1 MSESTGTEEPRS
13 RVSAKRS
20 AGVAVL
26 VAAGLAAGT
35 LAAGGLA
42 SGATAD
48 TGDPSTT
55 GSTDPGATTTDDG
68 TTTTTTT
75 TDATVPVTTDTT
87 TTTTTTTTDPAAPP
101 ADTTPAP
108 DPAATTTVTDPAPP
122 PVDTTPPAA
131 PAAADPAPAADAA
144 PAPDASAPAATAP
157 VAPAPP
163 AATPPAPTPDAPV
176 DTSTGGGRDQS
187 GAAGDPPPPATH
199 TGSGQSATVTPPPV
213 VPVQPALSARLLPTP
228 AQIRFYVHA
237 TTTPPLPKLK
247 TIDHALA
254 LRVSTIAKQS
264 HVHWALL
271 AAVARVESRL
281 GAAKGPIAGRKL
293 PAVPA
298 GEADQLRALAAFLH
312 ENGANRNLSAKS
324 THDALKAYLGSDK
337 AAKRVG
343 ALAAFYGALGLG
355 RMQHGIG
362 WHGKQLR
369 KRVLRDTRLHIYAGG
384 RADIRGRRVD
394 PRVLITVEYLANAT
408 GSVRVSSLVSGHRL
422 FTASGGVSAHVYGR
436 AVDVTAVGGVR
447 IKHHQGPG
455 SVTEQ
460 TVRLLLLLPQRMR
473 PRQVVSLMD
482 VDGPTGNHG
491 SFALPDHSNRIQ
503 IGY

>member
-1 MSESTGTEEPRS
+1 MAESTGSEEPRD
-13 RVSAKRS
+13 RVGAKRS

-26 VAAGLAAGT
+26 VAAGLAAGA
-35 LAAGGLA
+35 LAAGSLA

-48 TGDPSTT
+48 TGDPTTT
-55 GSTDPGATTTDDG
+55 GSTDSGATTTTETVGDAATTATETTDTTV
-68 TTTTTTT
+68 TTTVETTT
-75 TDATVPVTTDTT
+75 TD
-87 TTTTTTTTDPAAPP
+87 AAPP

-108 DPAATTTVTDPAPP
+108 ADTTTTTVEPAPPPAPDPATTDAVVNATPPPADPAPP
-122 PVDTTPPAA
+122 PVTPT
-131 PAAADPAPAADAA
+131 ADPATSTTAA
-144 PAPDASAPAATAP
+144 
-157 VAPAPP
+157 APP
-163 AATPPAPTPDAPV
+163 ATTPAPEGDM
-176 DTSTGGGRDQS
+176 SSGGGREQ
-187 GAAGDPPPPATH
+187 PAEPAPH
-199 TGSGQSATVTPPPV
+199 VGSGQSKTVAPPPSLP

-237 TTTPPLPKLK
+237 TSTPPLPKLK
-247 TIDHALA
+247 TINHDLA
-254 LRVSTIAKQS
+254 LRISTIAKEGNI
-264 HVHWALL
+264 HWALL

-281 GAAKGPIAGRKL
+281 GAANGPIAGRKL
-293 PAVPA
+293 PVVPA
-298 GEADQLRALAAFLH
+298 GEADQLRALATFLH
-312 ENGANRNLSAKS
+312 DQGASRNLSSKA
-324 THDALKAYLGSDK
+324 THDALKAYFGSDK
-337 AAKRVG
+337 SARRVG

-355 RMQHGIG
+355 RIQHGIG

-369 KRVLRDTRLHIYAGG
+369 KRVLRDTRLHIYPGG

-447 IKHHQGPG
+447 IVHHQGPG
-455 SVTEQ
+455 SVTER

-473 PRQVVSLMD
+473 PRQIVSLMD

-491 SFALPDHSNRIQ
+491 SFALPNHSNRIQ

>member
-1 MSESTGTEEPRS
+1 M
-13 RVSAKRS
+13 
-20 AGVAVL
+20 
-26 VAAGLAAGT
+26 
-35 LAAGGLA
+35 
-42 SGATAD
+42 
-48 TGDPSTT
+48 
-55 GSTDPGATTTDDG
+55 
-68 TTTTTTT
+68 
-75 TDATVPVTTDTT
+75 
-87 TTTTTTTTDPAAPP
+87 
-101 ADTTPAP
+101 
-108 DPAATTTVTDPAPP
+108 
-122 PVDTTPPAA
+122 
-131 PAAADPAPAADAA
+131 
-144 PAPDASAPAATAP
+144 
-157 VAPAPP
+157 
-163 AATPPAPTPDAPV
+163 
-176 DTSTGGGRDQS
+176 
-187 GAAGDPPPPATH
+187 
-199 TGSGQSATVTPPPV
+199 
-213 VPVQPALSARLLPTP
+213 QPALSARLLPTP

-237 TTTPPLPKLK
+237 TSTPPLPKLK
-247 TIDHALA
+247 TIDHDLA
-254 LRVSTIAKQS
+254 LRISTIAKEG

-298 GEADQLRALAAFLH
+298 GEGDQLRALAAYLH
-312 ENGANRNLSAKS
+312 DHGASRNLSSKA
-324 THDALKAYLGSDK
+324 THEALKAYFGSDK
-337 AAKRVG
+337 SATRVG

-362 WHGKQLR
+362 WHGMQLR
-369 KRVLRDTRLHIYAGG
+369 KRVLHDTRLHIYPGG

-455 SVTEQ
+455 SVTER

-491 SFALPDHSNRIQ
+491 SFALPDHSDRIQ

>member
-1 MSESTGTEEPRS
+1 MAEDTGSGESRDRP
-13 RVSAKRS
+13 SAKRS
-20 AGVAVL
+20 AGVAAL
-26 VAAGLAAGT
+26 VAAGLAAGA
-35 LAAGGLA
+35 LAAGTLA

-48 TGDPSTT
+48 AGDP
-55 GSTDPGATTTDDG
+55 
-68 TTTTTTT
+68 TTTTSADPGVPATTEADPGTTVTTTETTTETTT
-75 TDATVPVTTDTT
+75 TETTTPPVDTT
-87 TTTTTTTTDPAAPP
+87 TTETTPTDPPPAPDPP
-101 ADTTPAP
+101 ADTTP
-108 DPAATTTVTDPAPP
+108 
-122 PVDTTPPAA
+122 PVDTTPVATESTPPAEPVATTEPAAPSQPAAPPAAPAAPAAPAEPAGDTSSGGGRADPPSAHTGSGQAATVTPPAA
-131 PAAADPAPAADAA
+131 PAA
-144 PAPDASAPAATAP
+144 
-157 VAPAPP
+157 
-163 AATPPAPTPDAPV
+163 
-176 DTSTGGGRDQS
+176 
-187 GAAGDPPPPATH
+187 
-199 TGSGQSATVTPPPV
+199 PPV
-213 VPVQPALSARLLPTP
+213 PAQPALSARLLPTP

-237 TTTPPLPKLK
+237 TSTPPLPKLR

-254 LRVSTIAKQS
+254 LRISTIAADE

-281 GAAKGPIAGRKL
+281 GDGQGPIAGRRL
-293 PAVPA
+293 PTVPEGQA
-298 GEADQLRALAAFLH
+298 EQLRSLAAFLH

-324 THDALKAYLGSDK
+324 TQEALKTYFGSE
-337 AAKRVG
+337 ARARRVG

-355 RMQHGIG
+355 RMQHGLG
-362 WHGKQLR
+362 WHGGQLR
-369 KRVLRDTRLHIYAGG
+369 KRVLHDKRLHIYPGG

-436 AVDVTAVGGVR
+436 AVDVTAVGGIR
-447 IKHHQGPG
+447 IKNHQGPG
-455 SVTEQ
+455 SVTER

>member
-1 MSESTGTEEPRS
+1 M
-13 RVSAKRS
+13 
-20 AGVAVL
+20 
-26 VAAGLAAGT
+26 
-35 LAAGGLA
+35 
-42 SGATAD
+42 
-48 TGDPSTT
+48 
-55 GSTDPGATTTDDG
+55 
-68 TTTTTTT
+68 
-75 TDATVPVTTDTT
+75 
-87 TTTTTTTTDPAAPP
+87 
-101 ADTTPAP
+101 
-108 DPAATTTVTDPAPP
+108 
-122 PVDTTPPAA
+122 
-131 PAAADPAPAADAA
+131 
-144 PAPDASAPAATAP
+144 
-157 VAPAPP
+157 
-163 AATPPAPTPDAPV
+163 
-176 DTSTGGGRDQS
+176 
-187 GAAGDPPPPATH
+187 
-199 TGSGQSATVTPPPV
+199 
-213 VPVQPALSARLLPTP
+213 QPALSARLLPTP

-237 TTTPPLPKLK
+237 TSTPPLPKLK
-247 TIDHALA
+247 TINHDLA
-254 LRVSTIAKQS
+254 LRISTIAKEGNI
-264 HVHWALL
+264 HWALL

-298 GEADQLRALAAFLH
+298 GEADQLRALATYLH
-312 ENGANRNLSAKS
+312 DHGANRNLSSKA
-324 THDALKAYLGSDK
+324 THDALKAYFGSDK
-337 AAKRVG
+337 SARRVG

-355 RMQHGIG
+355 RIQHGIG

-369 KRVLRDTRLHIYAGG
+369 KRVLRDTSLHIYAGG

-455 SVTEQ
+455 SVTER

-491 SFALPDHSNRIQ
+491 SFALPDHSDRIQ

>member
-1 MSESTGTEEPRS
+1 MSESTGSEEQRD

-26 VAAGLAAGT
+26 VAAGLATGA
-35 LAAGGLA
+35 LAAGSLA

-48 TGDPSTT
+48 TGDPTTTST
-55 GSTDPGATTTDDG
+55 GPGATTDPGTTV
-68 TTTTTTT
+68 TTTTEATTVATTT
-75 TDATVPVTTDTT
+75 E
-87 TTTTTTTTDPAAPP
+87 TTTTTDPATAPAETTTVP
-101 ADTTPAP
+101 ADTTTTTVTDPVPPPPASDPATTDPAAPVASSAPAP
-108 DPAATTTVTDPAPP
+108 DPAAPPVTPPVETPPPAPS
-122 PVDTTPPAA
+122 T
-131 PAAADPAPAADAA
+131 
-144 PAPDASAPAATAP
+144 APAATPALGDTSSGGGREQP
-157 VAPAPP
+157 AEPAPH
-163 AATPPAPTPDAPV
+163 AGSGQARTVTPPAPP
-176 DTSTGGGRDQS
+176 
-187 GAAGDPPPPATH
+187 
-199 TGSGQSATVTPPPV
+199 

-237 TTTPPLPKLK
+237 TTTPPLPKFK
-247 TIDHALA
+247 TIDHGLA
-254 LRVSTIAKQS
+254 LRVSTIAKEA

-281 GAAKGPIAGRKL
+281 GAATGPIAGRKL

-298 GEADQLRALAAFLH
+298 GEAEQFRALAAYLRDH
-312 ENGANRNLSAKS
+312 GANRSLSAQA
-324 THDALKAYLGSDK
+324 THDALKAYFGSDK
-337 AAKRVG
+337 AARRVG

-355 RMQHGIG
+355 RIQHGIG
-362 WHGKQLR
+362 WHGTQLR
-369 KRVLRDTRLHIYAGG
+369 KRVLHDTRLHIYAGG

-455 SVTEQ
+455 SVTER

-491 SFALPDHSNRIQ
+491 SFALPDHSDRIQ

>member
-1 MSESTGTEEPRS
+1 MT
-13 RVSAKRS
+13 
-20 AGVAVL
+20 
-26 VAAGLAAGT
+26 
-35 LAAGGLA
+35 
-42 SGATAD
+42 
-48 TGDPSTT
+48 
-55 GSTDPGATTTDDG
+55 
-68 TTTTTTT
+68 
-75 TDATVPVTTDTT
+75 
-87 TTTTTTTTDPAAPP
+87 
-101 ADTTPAP
+101 
-108 DPAATTTVTDPAPP
+108 
-122 PVDTTPPAA
+122 
-131 PAAADPAPAADAA
+131 
-144 PAPDASAPAATAP
+144 
-157 VAPAPP
+157 
-163 AATPPAPTPDAPV
+163 
-176 DTSTGGGRDQS
+176 
-187 GAAGDPPPPATH
+187 PPPPA
-199 TGSGQSATVTPPPV
+199 PV
-213 VPVQPALSARLLPTP
+213 VPAQPALSARLLPTP

-237 TTTPPLPKLK
+237 TTTPPLPKLR

-254 LRVSTIAKQS
+254 LRISTIAADA

-281 GAAKGPIAGRKL
+281 GAAQGAIAGRRL
-293 PAVPA
+293 PTVPE
-298 GEADQLRALAAFLH
+298 GQADQLRALATYLH
-312 ENGANRNLSAKS
+312 DNGANRNLSAKS
-324 THDALKAYLGSDK
+324 TQEALKSYFGSETARD
-337 AAKRVG
+337 RVG

-355 RMQHGIG
+355 RMQHGLG
-362 WHGKQLR
+362 WHGGQLR
-369 KRVLRDTRLHIYAGG
+369 KRVLHDKRLHIYPGG

-447 IKHHQGPG
+447 IKNHQGPG
-455 SVTEQ
+455 SVTER

>member
-1 MSESTGTEEPRS
+1 MADSTGSEEPRE
-13 RVSAKRS
+13 RASAKRS
-20 AGVAVL
+20 AGVAAL
-26 VAAGLAAGT
+26 VAAGLAAGA
-35 LAAGGLA
+35 LAAGSLA

-48 TGDPSTT
+48 TGDPTT
-55 GSTDPGATTTDDG
+55 TVSTDPGA
-68 TTTTTTT
+68 
-75 TDATVPVTTDTT
+75 ATTTDTT
-87 TTTTTTTTDPAAPP
+87 TDTGATAPADTTTTTDPATPP
-101 ADTTPAP
+101 ADTTPATT
-108 DPAATTTVTDPAPP
+108 DATTTTVTTTVTTTDPAPP
-122 PVDTTPPAA
+122 PAATDPAPADPAAADATPAAADSTPPAA
-131 PAAADPAPAADAA
+131 PAVTPAAA
-144 PAPDASAPAATAP
+144 PTTPAATTTDT
-157 VAPAPP
+157 PADTTSQGGREQP
-163 AATPPAPTPDAPV
+163 AVTTPPPHA
-176 DTSTGGGRDQS
+176 
-187 GAAGDPPPPATH
+187 
-199 TGSGQSATVTPPPV
+199 GSGESKTVTPPPPV
-213 VPVQPALSARLLPTP
+213 AVQPALSARLMPTP

-254 LRVSTIAKQS
+254 LRVSTIAGEA

-271 AAVARVESRL
+271 AAIARVESRL

-293 PAVPA
+293 PVVPA
-298 GEADQLRALAAFLH
+298 DQAGQLRALAAFLSDH
-312 ENGANRNLSAKS
+312 GASRNLSAKS
-324 THDALKAYLGSDK
+324 THDALKAYFGSDK
-337 AAKRVG
+337 TARRVG

-362 WHGKQLR
+362 WHGAQLR
-369 KRVLRDTRLHIYAGG
+369 KRVLHDTRLHIYAGG

-394 PRVLITVEYLANAT
+394 PRVLITMEYLANAT

-422 FTASGGVSAHVYGR
+422 FTASGGVSAHIYGR
-436 AVDVTAVGGVR
+436 AVDITAVGGVR

-455 SVTEQ
+455 SVTER

-491 SFALPDHSNRIQ
+491 SFALPDHADRIQ

>member
-1 MSESTGTEEPRS
+1 MAESTGSEEPRE

-26 VAAGLAAGT
+26 VAAGLAAGA
-35 LAAGGLA
+35 LAAGSLA

-48 TGDPSTT
+48 TGDPTT
-55 GSTDPGATTTDDG
+55 TASTDPGATTTTDTAAD
-68 TTTTTTT
+68 TTTTT
-75 TDATVPVTTDTT
+75 TDTTVTTTETT
-87 TTTTTTTTDPAAPP
+87 TETTTDPAAPP
-101 ADTTPAP
+101 ADTTPV
-108 DPAATTTVTDPAPP
+108 DTTATTTDPAPP
-122 PVDTTPPAA
+122 PVETTPVTTDAAPPVVNATPPEATTAPPPAA
-131 PAAADPAPAADAA
+131 PAADVAPPAPAATDA
-144 PAPDASAPAATAP
+144 TTEP
-157 VAPAPP
+157 VG
-163 AATPPAPTPDAPV
+163 DL
-176 DTSTGGGRDQS
+176 SSGGGRDQ
-187 GAAGDPPPPATH
+187 PAEPAPH
-199 TGSGQSATVTPPPV
+199 VGSGQSKTVTPPAPPV
-213 VPVQPALSARLLPTP
+213 AVQPALSARLLPTP

-237 TTTPPLPKLK
+237 TSTPPLPKLK
-247 TIDHALA
+247 TIDHDLA
-254 LRVSTIAKQS
+254 LRISTIAKEG

-293 PAVPA
+293 SAVPA
-298 GEADQLRALAAFLH
+298 GEGDQLRALAAYLH
-312 ENGANRNLSAKS
+312 DHGASRNLSSKA
-324 THDALKAYLGSDK
+324 THEALKAYFGSDK
-337 AAKRVG
+337 SATRVG

-362 WHGKQLR
+362 WHGMQLR
-369 KRVLRDTRLHIYAGG
+369 KRVLHDTRLHIYPGG

-455 SVTEQ
+455 SVTER

-491 SFALPDHSNRIQ
+491 SFALPDHSDRIQ

>member
-1 MSESTGTEEPRS
+1 MAESTGSEEPRE

-20 AGVAVL
+20 AGVAAL
-26 VAAGLAAGT
+26 VAAGLAAGAM
-35 LAAGGLA
+35 AAGSLA

-48 TGDPSTT
+48 TGAPTT
-55 GSTDPGATTTDDG
+55 TASTDPGAATTTETTTDPG
-68 TTTTTTT
+68 TTAPA
-75 TDATVPVTTDTT
+75 D
-87 TTTTTTTTDPAAPP
+87 TTTTTDPATPP
-101 ADTTPAP
+101 ADTTPATT
-108 DPAATTTVTDPAPP
+108 DATTTVTTTDPAPSPPATDPAATDPAPP
-122 PVDTTPPAA
+122 AVGATPTATDTPPAA
-131 PAAADPAPAADAA
+131 PAATPAPAPTTPAATTPATPADTT
-144 PAPDASAPAATAP
+144 SQGGREQPAATAP
-157 VAPAPP
+157 PAH
-163 AATPPAPTPDAPV
+163 A
-176 DTSTGGGRDQS
+176 
-187 GAAGDPPPPATH
+187 
-199 TGSGQSATVTPPPV
+199 GSGESKTVTPPPS

-254 LRVSTIAKQS
+254 LRISTIASES

-298 GEADQLRALAAFLH
+298 DQAGQLRALATFLSDH
-312 ENGANRNLSAKS
+312 GANRNLSAKS
-324 THDALKAYLGSDK
+324 THAALKDYFGSDK
-337 AAKRVG
+337 NARRVG

-362 WHGKQLR
+362 WHGTQLR
-369 KRVLRDTRLHIYAGG
+369 QRVLHDTRLHIYAGG

-394 PRVLITVEYLANAT
+394 PRVLITMEYLANAT

-436 AVDVTAVGGVR
+436 AVDITAVGGVR

-455 SVTEQ
+455 SVTER

-491 SFALPDHSNRIQ
+491 SFALPDHADRIQ

>member
-1 MSESTGTEEPRS
+1 MAEDTGSGESRDRP
-13 RVSAKRS
+13 SAKRS
-20 AGVAVL
+20 AGVAAL
-26 VAAGLAAGT
+26 VAAGLAAGA
-35 LAAGGLA
+35 LAAGTLA

-48 TGDPSTT
+48 AGDP
-55 GSTDPGATTTDDG
+55 
-68 TTTTTTT
+68 TTTTSADPGVPATTEADPGTTVTTTETTTETTT
-75 TDATVPVTTDTT
+75 TETTTPPVDTT
-87 TTTTTTTTDPAAPP
+87 TTETTPTDPPPAPEPP
-101 ADTTPAP
+101 ADTTP
-108 DPAATTTVTDPAPP
+108 
-122 PVDTTPPAA
+122 PVDTTPVATESTPPAEPVATTEPAAPSQPAAPPAAPAAPAAPAEPAGDTSSGGGRADPPSAHTGSGQAATVTPPAA
-131 PAAADPAPAADAA
+131 PAA
-144 PAPDASAPAATAP
+144 
-157 VAPAPP
+157 
-163 AATPPAPTPDAPV
+163 
-176 DTSTGGGRDQS
+176 
-187 GAAGDPPPPATH
+187 
-199 TGSGQSATVTPPPV
+199 PPV
-213 VPVQPALSARLLPTP
+213 PAQPALSARLLPTP

-237 TTTPPLPKLK
+237 TSTPPLPKLR

-254 LRVSTIAKQS
+254 LRISTIAADE

-281 GAAKGPIAGRKL
+281 GDGQGPIAGRRL
-293 PAVPA
+293 STVPEGQA
-298 GEADQLRALAAFLH
+298 EQLRSLAAFLH

-324 THDALKAYLGSDK
+324 TQEALKTYFGSE
-337 AAKRVG
+337 ARARRVG

-355 RMQHGIG
+355 RMQHGLG
-362 WHGKQLR
+362 WHGGQLR
-369 KRVLRDTRLHIYAGG
+369 KRVLHDKRLHIYPGG

-436 AVDVTAVGGVR
+436 AVDVTAVGGIR
-447 IKHHQGPG
+447 IKNHQGPG
-455 SVTEQ
+455 SVTER

>member
-1 MSESTGTEEPRS
+1 MAEDTGSGESRDRP
-13 RVSAKRS
+13 SAKRS
-20 AGVAVL
+20 AGVAAL
-26 VAAGLAAGT
+26 VAAGLAAGA
-35 LAAGGLA
+35 LAAGTLA

-48 TGDPSTT
+48 VGDP
-55 GSTDPGATTTDDG
+55 
-68 TTTTTTT
+68 
-75 TDATVPVTTDTT
+75 
-87 TTTTTTTTDPAAPP
+87 TTTTTTDPGVP
-101 ADTTPAP
+101 
-108 DPAATTTVTDPAPP
+108 ATTAADPGTTVTTTETTTETTTDPAPP
-122 PVDTTPPAA
+122 PVDTTPPATDPPADPPPVTDPPVATTPPPADTTPAAPESAPPADPAATTEPAAPSEPAAPAQA
-131 PAAADPAPAADAA
+131 PAAPATPAPAG
-144 PAPDASAPAATAP
+144 PAGDTAS
-157 VAPAPP
+157 
-163 AATPPAPTPDAPV
+163 
-176 DTSTGGGRDQS
+176 GGGRV
-187 GAAGDPPPPATH
+187 DPPTTH
-199 TGSGQSATVTPPPV
+199 SGSGQAAVVTPPPAAPP
-213 VPVQPALSARLLPTP
+213 VPAQPALSARLLPTP

-237 TTTPPLPKLK
+237 TSTPPLPKLR
-247 TIDHALA
+247 TIDHELA
-254 LRVSTIAKQS
+254 LRISTIAADE

-281 GAAKGPIAGRKL
+281 GGAQGPIAGRRL
-293 PAVPA
+293 STVPTGQA
-298 GEADQLRALAAFLH
+298 EQLRALAAYLH

-324 THDALKAYLGSDK
+324 TQEALTTYFGSEQR
-337 AAKRVG
+337 ARRVG

-355 RMQHGIG
+355 RMQHGLG
-362 WHGKQLR
+362 WHGGQLR
-369 KRVLRDTRLHIYAGG
+369 KRVLHDKRLHIYAGG

-447 IKHHQGPG
+447 IKNHQGPG
-455 SVTEQ
+455 SVTER

-491 SFALPDHSNRIQ
+491 SFALPDHTNRIQ

>member
-1 MSESTGTEEPRS
+1 MAEDTGSGETRDRP
-13 RVSAKRS
+13 SAKRS
-20 AGVAVL
+20 AGVAAL
-26 VAAGLAAGT
+26 VAAGLAAGA
-35 LAAGGLA
+35 LAAGTLA

-48 TGDPSTT
+48 VGDP
-55 GSTDPGATTTDDG
+55 
-68 TTTTTTT
+68 
-75 TDATVPVTTDTT
+75 
-87 TTTTTTTTDPAAPP
+87 TTTTDPGV
-101 ADTTPAP
+101 TTTSEP
-108 DPAATTTVTDPAPP
+108 DPGTTVTTTETTTETTDPAPP
-122 PVDTTPPAA
+122 TDTTPPATTPTDPPPATDPPATDPPAPPVDTTAAPPASPPPAEPAATPDPAAPADPAASGAPAAPEQA
-131 PAAADPAPAADAA
+131 PAAAAE
-144 PAPDASAPAATAP
+144 
-157 VAPAPP
+157 
-163 AATPPAPTPDAPV
+163 PTG
-176 DTSTGGGRDQS
+176 DTSSGGGRVD
-187 GAAGDPPPPATH
+187 PPATH
-199 TGSGQSATVTPPPV
+199 TGSGQAATVTPPPPAPV

-237 TTTPPLPKLK
+237 TTTPSLPKLR

-254 LRVSTIAKQS
+254 LRISTIAADA

-281 GAAKGPIAGRKL
+281 GAAQGAIAGRRL
-293 PAVPA
+293 PTVP
-298 GEADQLRALAAFLH
+298 ESQADQLRALATYLH
-312 ENGANRNLSAKS
+312 DNGANRNLSAKS
-324 THDALKAYLGSDK
+324 TQEALKSYFGSETR
-337 AAKRVG
+337 ARRVG

-355 RMQHGIG
+355 RMQHGLG
-362 WHGKQLR
+362 WHGGQLR
-369 KRVLRDTRLHIYAGG
+369 KRVLHDKRLHIYPGG

-447 IKHHQGPG
+447 IKNHQGPG
-455 SVTEQ
+455 SVTER

-491 SFALPDHSNRIQ
+491 SFALPDHTNRIQ

>member
-35 LAAGGLA
+35 LAAGSLA

-48 TGDPSTT
+48 TGDPATT

-68 TTTTTTT
+68 TATVTTT
-75 TDATVPVTTDTT
+75 TDSTVPATTDTT
-87 TTTTTTTTDPAAPP
+87 TTTTTTTDPATPP
-101 ADTTPAP
+101 VDTTPAP
-108 DPAATTTVTDPAPP
+108 DPTTTTVTDPAPP
-122 PVDTTPPAA
+122 PVDTTPPPA
-131 PAAADPAPAADAA
+131 PQATDPAPAADAA
-144 PAPDASAPAATAP
+144 PAPDAGAPAATAP
-157 VAPAPP
+157 AAPTPP
-163 AATPPAPTPDAPV
+163 AATPAPTTDAPA
-176 DTSTGGGRDQS
+176 DTSSGGGRDQS

-199 TGSGQSATVTPPPV
+199 TGSGQSATVTPPPP

-254 LRVSTIAKQS
+254 LRVSTIAKEN

-312 ENGANRNLSAKS
+312 ENGANRNLSATS
-324 THDALKAYLGSDK
+324 TQKALKTYFGSDK
-337 AAKRVG
+337 AARRVG

-422 FTASGGVSAHVYGR
+422 FTASGSVSAHVYGR

-455 SVTEQ
+455 SVTER

-491 SFALPDHSNRIQ
+491 SFALPDHSDRIQ